1 MAYGFGVHYNRWVN
15 HDLPIRGVYRGVVC
29 YHTTSNEFVFGGMR
43 MSEFSTTAL
52 SAAPTRQRFRLMR
65 YFLLASFL
73 GLLMLSTVLVFVYQ
87 DRAASQMLKH
97 ESQAHSDLARVF
109 SNLMGEKHASFFVE
123 NKPEDKK
130 ALLADPR
137 FQEVNN
143 DVRKAMVGLSV
154 VKVKFFN
161 RDGLTIYSSDPKQV
175 GESKLGN
182 AGFLGAL
189 EGRVM
194 SQVSFRDRFDGF
206 DGVIVKRSLVSS
218 YVPLTSWD
226 SNQIQ
231 GVIELYSDVS
241 DLIDAKNEDAWQ
253 ITMIVIGLLSLLYLF
268 LFFVVRRADGIIQR
282 QDQEQRESAEKIR
295 YQALHDVL
303 TDLPNRV
310 SFNQHLPNSLA
321 EATSKQHGLALMFL
335 DLDHFKPINDKY
347 GHPAGD
353 AVLVEVSKR
362 LQRSLR
368 GVDQVFRIAG
378 DEFTVLAGNVRSKE
392 DARLLAERIRKVVNQ
407 PISWNGLQLQVGVT
421 VGIAVYPDDGTTPEV
436 LLKNADAA
444 MYEAKNA
451 GRNQYAFFQNR
462 KNDPETGVQSG
473 AFVL

>member
-1 MAYGFGVHYNRWVN
+1 
-15 HDLPIRGVYRGVVC
+15 
-29 YHTTSNEFVFGGMR
+29 
-43 MSEFSTTAL
+43 MSDFFSATL
-52 SAAPTRQRFRLMR
+52 SATPPRQRFRLMR
-65 YFLLASFL
+65 YFLLASFV
-73 GLLMLSTVLVFVYQ
+73 GLVMLSTVLVFVYQ
-87 DRAASQMLKH
+87 ERAADQMLTH

-109 SNLMGEKHASFFVE
+109 SNLMGEKHAAFFVE
-123 NKPEDKK
+123 NKPADKK
-130 ALLADPR
+130 ALLEDPR
-137 FQEVNN
+137 FQQVNH
-143 DVRKAMVGLSV
+143 DVRKAMIGLSV

-161 RDGLTIYSSDPKQV
+161 RDGLTIYSSDPSQV

-194 SQVSFRDRFDGF
+194 SQVSFRDRFDSF

-218 YVPLTSWD
+218 YVPLESWD
-226 SNQIQ
+226 SSQVQ

-253 ITMIVIGLLSLLYLF
+253 ITMIVIGLLSLLYVF
-268 LFFVVRRADGIIQR
+268 LFFVVRRADSIIKK
-282 QDQEQRESAEKIR
+282 QDQEQRENEEKIR
-295 YQALHDVL
+295 YQALHDAL
-303 TDLPNRV
+303 TNLPNRV
-310 SFNQHLPNSLA
+310 AFNQDLPNCLA
-321 EATSKQHGLALMFL
+321 KATGQQYGLALMFL

-347 GHPAGD
+347 GHLAGD

-362 LQRSLR
+362 LQRCLR

-392 DARLLAERIRKVVNQ
+392 DARLLAERIRTVINQ
-407 PISWNGLQLQVGVT
+407 PLVWNGLQLQVGVT

-451 GRNQYAFFQNR
+451 GRNQYAFFQNSQHG
-462 KNDPETGVQSG
+462 PETGVQSG
-473 AFVL
+473 AFVF

>member
-1 MAYGFGVHYNRWVN
+1 
-15 HDLPIRGVYRGVVC
+15 
-29 YHTTSNEFVFGGMR
+29 
-43 MSEFSTTAL
+43 MSEFSSVAL
-52 SAAPTRQRFRLMR
+52 SVVPARQRFRLMR
-65 YFLLASFL
+65 YFLLASSL
-73 GLLMLSTVLVFVYQ
+73 GLLMLSAVLVFVYQ
-87 DRAASQMLKH
+87 GYAASQMLKH
-97 ESQAHSDLARVF
+97 GTQAHSDLARVF

-123 NKPEDKK
+123 KMSEDKK
-130 ALLADPR
+130 AFLVDPR
-137 FQEVNN
+137 FLEVNN

-161 RDGLTIYSSDPKQV
+161 RDGLTICSSDPRQI

-182 AGFLGAL
+182 PGFQGAL

-194 SQVSFRDRFDGF
+194 SQVSFRDRFDAF

-218 YVPLTSWD
+218 YVPLSSWD
-226 SNQIQ
+226 SDQIQ

-253 ITMIVIGLLSLLYLF
+253 ITMIVLGLLSVLYVF
-268 LFFVVRRADGIIQR
+268 LFFVVQRADRIIKT
-282 QDQEQRESAEKIR
+282 QDQEQRESEARVR
-295 YQALHDVL
+295 YHALHDAL
-303 TDLPNRV
+303 TNLPNRV
-310 SFNQHLPNSLA
+310 SFNQDLPNRLA
-321 EATSKQHGLALMFL
+321 EAISQQHGLALMFL
-335 DLDHFKPINDKY
+335 DLDHFKPINDRY

-392 DARLLAERIRKVVNQ
+392 DARLLAERIRKVINQ
-407 PISWNGLQLQVGVT
+407 PVSWNGLQLQVGVT
-421 VGIAVYPDDGTTPEV
+421 VGIAMYPDDGTTPDV

-444 MYEAKNA
+444 MYKAKNA
-451 GRNQYAFFQNR
+451 GRNQYAFFQNW
-462 KNDPETGVQSG
+462 KNNSETGVQSG